1 VKQIKKWKRV
11 DRIQRKTPRRTRA
24 RPVGFVH
31 QFLIGLC
38 NTDPLVWRR
47 IQVPE
52 VYSFW
57 DLHVAIQ
64 DAMGWQDYH
73 LHEFGL
79 FNHARGK
86 YEFIGIPD
94 DEVPDRVWLPG
105 WATRISDYFSD
116 EMPLASYV
124 YDFGDHWRHFV
135 AYEGIENAMASV
147 TYPRCIAG
155 ARWCPPEDCGGVRG
169 YVDFVEAIADSTHPE
184 HGDLLQW
191 VGGKFDP
198 DEFAPGAVVFDDP
211 RTRWRQ
217 AFQE

>member
-1 VKQIKKWKRV
+1 M
-11 DRIQRKTPRRTRA
+11 DRIRGRTSTSTRSRRVR
-24 RPVGFVH
+24 FVH

-52 VYSFW
+52 DYSFW

-79 FNHARGK
+79 FNHATSK

-105 WATRISDYFSD
+105 WQKRVSDYFSN

-124 YDFGDHWRHFV
+124 YDFGDNWKHVV
-135 AYEGIENAMASV
+135 AYEGIDNAMASV
-147 TYPRCIAG
+147 HYPRCIAG
-155 ARWCPPEDCGGVRG
+155 ARRCPPEDCGGVHG
-169 YVDFVEAIADSTHPE
+169 YVGFLEAIADPAHSE
-184 HGDLLQW
+184 HGDMLQW

-198 DEFAPGAVVFDDP
+198 EEFDPAMVVFQDP
-211 RTRWRQ
+211 RKRWRQ